1 MSREL
6 WGNVIFSR
14 KEKFNFQSVYQK
26 CHASQ
31 PRVKVTFSY
40 HLWKSWNFFQLFTFD
55 YTDCLC
61 IICLAFYTMHTLSLN
76 SLQFL
81 VYNFLL
87 VVTDLHSVIIIVHGL
102 YINKYFEDCNHKMR
116 SLRNQNN
123 RSTFSYHHCT
133 YFYVMS
139 LSSFSSVCSFL
150 SHTFS
155 MGASFMFQN
164 LNSTL

>member
-1 MSREL
+1 MAREL

-31 PRVKVTFSY
+31 PRVKVTFSC
-40 HLWKSWNFFQLFTFD
+40 HLWIFNSFTFD
-55 YTDCLC
+55 YTECLC
-61 IICLAFYTMHTLSLN
+61 IICLAFYTMHTFSLN

-81 VYNFLL
+81 VCNFIL
-87 VVTDLHSVIIIVHGL
+87 VVTDLHSVIITVHGL
-102 YINKYFEDCNHKMR
+102 YINKYLEDCNHKMR
-116 SLRNQNN
+116 SLRNQNK
-123 RSTFSYHHCT
+123 RSTFSDHHCT

-150 SHTFS
+150 SHNFS
-155 MGASFMFQN
+155 MGASFMFWN
-164 LNSTL
+164 LNWTL